1 MKEVFW
7 KCWKCGSV
15 TKSTNSF
22 HSMCVTPITYRTSG
36 ICGGS
41 FSVEITEEEYNN
53 IVDGF
58 KKNKE

>member
-1 MKEVFW
+1 MKEVYR

-15 TKSTNSF
+15 TKLQSTSPT
-22 HSMCVTPITYRTSG
+22 MCVSPVTYRTSG

-41 FSVEITEEEYNN
+41 FDIEITKEEYNT
-53 IVDGF
+53 IVEGF